1 MDAVSYDYKYE
12 NNTDKFSVTSK
23 ENLSYEMHVPTRS
36 SKITSVKVNGT
47 EVTDYTVDNFVNVKT
62 PVGNSAVVEVT
73 YANDE
78 IAKVETEAVGGKNS
92 DYTVK
97 SNGKITAISDPR
109 LNYKYGRYRHRYNN
123 SKIRRK
129 VRTSYILC
137 YSREKRYDRSVAC

>member
-23 ENLSYEMHVPTRS
+23 ANLSYEMHVPTRS

-78 IAKVETEAVGGKNS
+78 IAKVETKAVGGKNS

-97 SNGKITAISDPR
+97 SNGKITAISDPQS
-109 LNYKYGRYRHRYNN
+109 LITNTDGINTDTITVKLG
-123 SKIRRK
+123 
-129 VRTSYILC
+129 
-137 YSREKRYDRSVAC
+137 EKSGHIHSLLQ

>member
-97 SNGKITAISDPR
+97 SNGKITAISDPQS
-109 LNYKYGRYRHRYNN
+109 LITNTDGIGTDTITVKLGESQDIIH
-123 SKIRRK
+123 S
-129 VRTSYILC
+129 LLQ
-137 YSREKRYDRSVAC
+137 